1 MKYVLLLYITTHRL
15 ISTFQIET
23 ILNGKLGCKI
33 FRGVFPLD
41 KLPDYLRPGAYVI
54 NTHSSNLPGEH
65 WIAISVRNDIIRV
78 FDPLDMCY
86 PIKLV
91 TTLERMQQPVEYNS
105 IMYQNPLTTLCGNYC
120 IDWLIDQYH

>member
-1 MKYVLLLYITTHRL
+1 MKYVVLYYISTHSL

-23 ILNGKLGCKI
+23 ILNGKLGYKI

-41 KLPDYLRPGAYVI
+41 KLPDYLQPGAYVI

-65 WIAISVRNDIIRV
+65 WIAISVRHDIIRV
-78 FDPLDMCY
+78 FHPLGMYY

-91 TTLERMQQPVEYNS
+91 TTWWSTIPS
-105 IMYQNPLTTLCGNYC
+105 C
-120 IDWLIDQYH
+120 IRTR